1 MIFLNHH
8 WKFHV
13 VLINHLK
20 ISLAISSITLEI
32 PYPQPPVLLV
42 VPTGGKRGGSPLH
55 LPKICSSPTPRTW
68 RNPPPDFSSFPT
80 KSQLPPFFDT
90 QFMLILILI
99 DVQLLVLTES
109 CFQSKWL
116 LLFRFSLPGRPSL
129 VPAKFP
135 IPQNRPKFTPNPYC
149 YLENPAVYFFSGIA
163 HCPASL
169 CKISRKSLEQISA
182 ELKSCKIS

>member
-99 DVQLLVLTES
+99 DVQLLVFTEC
-109 CFQSKWL
+109 CFQSKPLRL
-116 LLFRFSLPGRPSL
+116 LLRFSLLVTPPSKVSNSPKL
-129 VPAKFP
+129 RQNLLPPFTAIWKTLLFLESAIFFLHYAKY
-135 IPQNRPKFTPNPYC
+135 QKNTQ
-149 YLENPAVYFFSGIA
+149 
-163 HCPASL
+163 
-169 CKISRKSLEQISA
+169 SRYQKN
-182 ELKSCKIS
+182 